1 MAASQYQLG
10 AFILVTSVVRK
21 LCKYCCQM
29 QEKPCEYCSRL
40 YLSGASNLR
49 SLQGMYLKFA
59 ENVDILVH
67 IVYAKF
73 YNFYLHKINLSES
86 GNSHN
91 SEINLAT
98 SLWFG
103 VWLHRPIH

>member
-1 MAASQYQLG
+1 M
-10 AFILVTSVVRK
+10 
-21 LCKYCCQM
+21 
-29 QEKPCEYCSRL
+29 
-40 YLSGASNLR
+40 R

-73 YNFYLHKINLSES
+73 YLYKINLAES

-98 SLWFG
+98 SLWFDMYG
-103 VWLHRPIH
+103 YTDQYIIWLTVGRIQKCECHNNLLF

>member
-1 MAASQYQLG
+1 
-10 AFILVTSVVRK
+10 
-21 LCKYCCQM
+21 
-29 QEKPCEYCSRL
+29 
-40 YLSGASNLR
+40 
-49 SLQGMYLKFA
+49 MYLKFA

-73 YNFYLHKINLSES
+73 YKINLAES

-98 SLWFG
+98 SLWFNMYG
-103 VWLHRPIH
+103 YTDQYINW